1 MLEQEIRKALQ
12 AAQPEPPADFDARSD
27 AQIARLIAEE
37 KDMKKKL
44 PALVL
49 VMALVLALGMATALA
64 TGLLNW
70 NRGLEETLQVTDS
83 VKEKY
88 EQTELVDFP
97 QQSVTQNGVTV
108 TLDQCIVD
116 ANAAYIAFRV
126 SGYTPPKGVQPAFD
140 RVEYKGEGIDV
151 GGSSS
156 FYDGLVSGPDGHAL
170 YAESGER
177 YEGGYDLP
185 YADKNGN
192 LTYIISLILPDDS
205 LVGKKLNVTLGDLGT
220 YQNKFG
226 DVKVDV
232 KGTWAFE
239 WTLRGTDKGLD
250 LKNLDAAI
258 GDAGVKLNSVYLS
271 PILIKME
278 MTLPRALAAAGDPD
292 DSNAPYLAG
301 MKMKDGTTYMHLT
314 NGGSEGYLAETGD
327 AYRQTWA
334 LNRIIT
340 PDQVDS
346 LLFIHPVES
355 GKQIEIKIGK

>member
-1 MLEQEIRKALQ
+1 MLEQELRRALQ
-12 AAQPEPPADFDARSD
+12 AAKPEPPLDFDARSD
-27 AQIARLIAEE
+27 AQLARLILEE
-37 KDMKKKL
+37 KNMKKKL
-44 PALVL
+44 PALV
-49 VMALVLALGMATALA
+49 VVTALALALGMATALA
-64 TGLLNW
+64 AGLLNW
-70 NRGLEETLQVTDS
+70 NRGLEESLQVTDS
-83 VKEKY
+83 VKEQY

-140 RVEYKGEGIDV
+140 RVEYRGEGIDV
-151 GGSSS
+151 GGSGS

-192 LTYIISLILPDDS
+192 LTYIISLILPDAS

-239 WTLRGTDKGLD
+239 WTLRGTDKGAEYQ
-250 LKNLDAAI
+250 NMDAPI
-258 GDAGVKLNSVYLS
+258 GDAGVKLNGVYLS
-271 PILIKME
+271 PIRITMD
-278 MTLPRALAAAGDPD
+278 MTLPRAPAAAGDPD
-292 DSNAPYLAG
+292 DSNAPYLAS
-301 MKMKDGTTYMHLT
+301 MKMKDGTVYYAITD
-314 NGGSEGYLAETGD
+314 GGSEGYLDATGD

-346 LLFIHPVES
+346 LLFVYPES
-355 GKQIEIKIGK
+355 EKEFEIKLGK